1 MNADFMKIAAAEA
14 TSNLTSK
21 AGGPFGCVIVRAGK
35 IIAQAH
41 NQVLLDHDPTAHAEI
56 TCIRKATKKLGTHD
70 LSGCVLYT
78 SCYPC
83 PMCLGA
89 IIWANIKQVYYGNTA
104 KDAAAIGFRDD
115 YIYDFIKQ
123 GGQDQRVLA
132 LKQIARDET
141 LPSFTAFAAQQDKEL
156 Y

>member
-1 MNADFMKIAAAEA
+1 MSDDFMKIAAAEA
-14 TSNLTSK
+14 TKNLTLK
-21 AGGPFGCVIVRAGK
+21 AGGPFGCVIVRAGV

-41 NQVLLDHDPTAHAEI
+41 NQVLLDNDPTAHAEI
-56 TCIRKATKKLGTHD
+56 TCIRKATKQLGTHD

-89 IIWANIKQVYYGNTA
+89 IIWSNIKQVYYGNTA

-123 GGQDQRVLA
+123 GGQDSSVLA
-132 LKQIARDET
+132 LQQEERAIT

>member
-141 LPSFTAFAAQQDKEL
+141 LPSFTVFAAQQDKEL

>member
-89 IIWANIKQVYYGNTA
+89 IIWSNIKQVYYGNTA

-141 LPSFTAFAAQQDKEL
+141 LPSFTVFAAQQDKEL

>member
-83 PMCLGA
+83 PMCLGT

-141 LPSFTAFAAQQDKEL
+141 LPSFTVFAAQQDKEL

>member
-1 MNADFMKIAAAEA
+1 
-14 TSNLTSK
+14 
-21 AGGPFGCVIVRAGK
+21 
-35 IIAQAH
+35 
-41 NQVLLDHDPTAHAEI
+41 
-56 TCIRKATKKLGTHD
+56 
-70 LSGCVLYT
+70 
-78 SCYPC
+78 
-83 PMCLGA
+83 MCLGA